1 MEQEM
6 NSDKEGGK
14 VDIKQEEYFFNH
26 KKKTITIL
34 KGNVKWLN
42 LEKLLKRWI

>member
-1 MEQEM
+1 MA
-6 NSDKEGGK
+6 KFRKVTKK

-42 LEKLLKRWI
+42 LEKLL